1 MKIIYYSKPCFADC
15 DIPLIKEMQ
24 ERGIDV
30 YYYIPIPRNFVS
42 SSVIE
47 FPKPVRKYGLIC
59 AKELPEMAYL
69 SKMLDL
75 SKVFFISGFRRTPLS
90 ILSWLLWFKVA
101 FHMLKKCADIFHIT
115 WQFSLCFEKLFYFFK
130 PCKNVVM
137 TVHDPFSHTGNDS
150 SIEER
155 RRIKTFSYANA
166 YLLLNK
172 TFVNRFAKHYGK
184 NIKQIFVSRLGSYD
198 VLGLF
203 PDGKRTDLDNY
214 ILFFG
219 TINRYKGIEYLLE
232 AMSLVHKDYP
242 RLKLVIAGSGKFYFD
257 VSKYTRNDYVKIIH
271 KYLTMGELSCLI
283 KNAKFVVCPYTDGT
297 QSGVINTCF
306 TLCKPIVATNVGAF
320 SESVIDGK
328 NGFLVSPKDSIKLAE
343 KISELENN
351 PILITEMASYIREE
365 WLPNHGWKDIVNDYV
380 KCYNNVLY
388 DEK

>member
-1 MKIIYYSKPCFADC
+1 
-15 DIPLIKEMQ
+15 
-24 ERGIDV
+24 
-30 YYYIPIPRNFVS
+30 
-42 SSVIE
+42 
-47 FPKPVRKYGLIC
+47 
-59 AKELPEMAYL
+59 
-69 SKMLDL
+69 
-75 SKVFFISGFRRTPLS
+75 
-90 ILSWLLWFKVA
+90 
-101 FHMLKKCADIFHIT
+101 
-115 WQFSLCFEKLFYFFK
+115 
-130 PCKNVVM
+130 M

-219 TINRYKGIEYLLE
+219 TINKYKGIEYLLE

-328 NGFLVSPKDSIKLAE
+328 MVFLFLLRTV
-343 KISELENN
+343 
-351 PILITEMASYIREE
+351 
-365 WLPNHGWKDIVNDYV
+365 
-380 KCYNNVLY
+380 
-388 DEK
+388 

>member
-24 ERGIDV
+24 DRGIDV
-30 YYYIPIPRNFVS
+30 YYYIPIPRYFVS

-47 FPKPVRKYGLIC
+47 FTNPIKKYGLIS
-59 AKELPEMAYL
+59 AKDFPEMAYL

-75 SKVFFISGFRRTPLS
+75 SKVFFISGFRRNPLS
-90 ILSWLLWFKVA
+90 ILSWLLWFKVIL
-101 FHMLKKCADIFHIT
+101 HMFFKHADIFHIT
-115 WQFSLCFEKLFYFFK
+115 WQFSLHFEKLFYLFK

-150 SIEER
+150 SIEEK

-166 YLLLNK
+166 YILLNK
-172 TFVNRFAKHYGK
+172 TFVSRFAMHYGK
-184 NIKQIFVSRLGSYD
+184 NIEQIFVSRLGSYNVLDLFSD
-198 VLGLF
+198 VKLI
-203 PDGKRTDLDNY
+203 DLDNY

-219 TINRYKGIEYLLE
+219 TINKYKGIEYLLE
-232 AMSLVHKDYP
+232 AMQLVHKGNP
-242 RLKLVIAGSGKFYFD
+242 QLKLVIAGSGKFYFD
-257 VSKYTRNDYVKIIH
+257 VSKYTRKDYVKIIH

-320 SESVIDGK
+320 PESVVDGK
-328 NGFLVSPKDSIKLAE
+328 NGYLVSPKNSIELAE

-351 PILITEMASYIREE
+351 PLKISEMSSYIREE
-365 WLPNHGWKDIVNDYV
+365 WLPNHDWNGIVNDFV
-380 KCYNNVLY
+380 KCYNKALC